1 MSTRTTEYLQ
11 SLVRELSKMNSET
24 EWVEFKCNNK
34 DPERIAKYIS
44 RLSNSATL
52 WEKPKGYLVWGID
65 NDTHEIVGTDFDY
78 RNMKKGN
85 EELEAWLSRM
95 MNPRINF
102 KFYEVSMDD
111 NFKVILAEI
120 PCAENEPTKYQSN
133 AYIRV
138 GTNLKPLMEYQE
150 KEAELWRMFDNT
162 LYELRIASSNKTEDE
177 TVMLLNYSEYYDK
190 LELPIPRSRDKVL
203 EDLQNEKF
211 IKKNDAG
218 NWDITNLG
226 ALMIGKDLKKFEN
239 LSRRSVRVIWY
250 KNNTRLE
257 AVREKEFV
265 SGYAIAYEDIIQ
277 YIMTIIPQEE
287 VIVEST
293 RKSVLSFPEI
303 AIRELLANTM
313 IHQSLE
319 QRGTN
324 PMVEIFSDR
333 IEFSNAGS
341 PLVSIE
347 RIVDTVPV
355 SRNENMAGFMHKCG
369 ICEERG
375 SGFDKIVAATSH
387 NEMLAP
393 RIENQNNQFTKVVL
407 FAKVPFNI
415 TTKEDR
421 IRTCYMQACLA
432 YVNFSAISN
441 ADIREIFGLSD
452 KDKVKISRVIKDTIE
467 KGLIK
472 PLDPNTA
479 PRYMKY
485 IPHWA

>member
-44 RLSNSATL
+44 GLSNSATL

-211 IKKNDAG
+211 FQLEKQPGNRRIGEKKPRAG
-218 NWDITNLG
+218 QASPRAASKQKPQGLWPCGKRRI
-226 ALMIGKDLKKFEN
+226 IGP
-239 LSRRSVRVIWY
+239 
-250 KNNTRLE
+250 NTYAPIPA
-257 AVREKEFV
+257 AVRPGRS
-265 SGYAIAYEDIIQ
+265 SGSA
-277 YIMTIIPQEE
+277 
-287 VIVEST
+287 
-293 RKSVLSFPEI
+293 
-303 AIRELLANTM
+303 
-313 IHQSLE
+313 
-319 QRGTN
+319 
-324 PMVEIFSDR
+324 
-333 IEFSNAGS
+333 
-341 PLVSIE
+341 
-347 RIVDTVPV
+347 
-355 SRNENMAGFMHKCG
+355 CG
-369 ICEERG
+369 HYC
-375 SGFDKIVAATSH
+375 D
-387 NEMLAP
+387 
-393 RIENQNNQFTKVVL
+393 
-407 FAKVPFNI
+407 
-415 TTKEDR
+415 
-421 IRTCYMQACLA
+421 
-432 YVNFSAISN
+432 
-441 ADIREIFGLSD
+441 
-452 KDKVKISRVIKDTIE
+452 
-467 KGLIK
+467 
-472 PLDPNTA
+472 
-479 PRYMKY
+479 
-485 IPHWA
+485 W

>member
-1 MSTRTTEYLQ
+1 
-11 SLVRELSKMNSET
+11 
-24 EWVEFKCNNK
+24 
-34 DPERIAKYIS
+34 
-44 RLSNSATL
+44 
-52 WEKPKGYLVWGID
+52 
-65 NDTHEIVGTDFDY
+65 
-78 RNMKKGN
+78 
-85 EELEAWLSRM
+85 
-95 MNPRINF
+95 
-102 KFYEVSMDD
+102 MDD

-319 QRGTN
+319 KGEPILWLRFLVTELNSLMQVRHWCLLSVLLILFRYRE
-324 PMVEIFSDR
+324 MR
-333 IEFSNAGS
+333 IWQGLCIN
-341 PLVSIE
+341 
-347 RIVDTVPV
+347 
-355 SRNENMAGFMHKCG
+355 
-369 ICEERG
+369 
-375 SGFDKIVAATSH
+375 
-387 NEMLAP
+387 
-393 RIENQNNQFTKVVL
+393 VV
-407 FAKVPFNI
+407 FAKNVEVDLTKSLRLQVI
-415 TTKEDR
+415 TR
-421 IRTCYMQACLA
+421 
-432 YVNFSAISN
+432 
-441 ADIREIFGLSD
+441 
-452 KDKVKISRVIKDTIE
+452 
-467 KGLIK
+467 
-472 PLDPNTA
+472 
-479 PRYMKY
+479 
-485 IPHWA
+485 

>member
-1 MSTRTTEYLQ
+1 
-11 SLVRELSKMNSET
+11 
-24 EWVEFKCNNK
+24 
-34 DPERIAKYIS
+34 
-44 RLSNSATL
+44 
-52 WEKPKGYLVWGID
+52 
-65 NDTHEIVGTDFDY
+65 
-78 RNMKKGN
+78 
-85 EELEAWLSRM
+85 
-95 MNPRINF
+95 
-102 KFYEVSMDD
+102 MDD

-324 PMVEIFSDR
+324 PMVEILVTELNSLMQVRHWCLLSVLLILFRYREMR
-333 IEFSNAGS
+333 IWQGLCIN
-341 PLVSIE
+341 
-347 RIVDTVPV
+347 
-355 SRNENMAGFMHKCG
+355 
-369 ICEERG
+369 
-375 SGFDKIVAATSH
+375 
-387 NEMLAP
+387 
-393 RIENQNNQFTKVVL
+393 VV
-407 FAKVPFNI
+407 FAKNVEVDLTKSLRLQVI
-415 TTKEDR
+415 TR
-421 IRTCYMQACLA
+421 
-432 YVNFSAISN
+432 
-441 ADIREIFGLSD
+441 
-452 KDKVKISRVIKDTIE
+452 
-467 KGLIK
+467 
-472 PLDPNTA
+472 
-479 PRYMKY
+479 
-485 IPHWA
+485 